1 LVEYSEVWKKKLTFN
16 EDNISHIRKSNNS
29 LEELK
34 ESLSEKRTTSKND
47 ILTRESKKKWAFTKN
62 GLVSKKNRLYSDKK
76 SSKDSS
82 QLITSSSQKES
93 FSK

>member
-1 LVEYSEVWKKKLTFN
+1 VWKKKLTFN
-16 EDNISHIRKSNNS
+16 EDSISHTTKSNSS

-34 ESLSEKRTTSKND
+34 ESLSEKSMTSKND
-47 ILTRESKKKWAFTKN
+47 ILTRESKKKCAFTKN
-62 GLVSKKNRLYSDKK
+62 GLVSRKNKLYSDKN

>member
-1 LVEYSEVWKKKLTFN
+1 MKV
-16 EDNISHIRKSNNS
+16 
-29 LEELK
+29 
-34 ESLSEKRTTSKND
+34 SLSEKSITSKKD
-47 ILTRESKKKWAFTKN
+47 ILTKESKKKWAFTKK
-62 GLVSKKNRLYSDKK
+62 GLVSRKNKLYSDRK

>member
-1 LVEYSEVWKKKLTFN
+1 VWKKKLTSS
-16 EDNISHIRKSNNS
+16 EDKISHITKSNNS

-34 ESLSEKRTTSKND
+34 ESLSEKSIASKKD
-47 ILTRESKKKWAFTKN
+47 ILTRESKKKWAFTKK
-62 GLVSKKNRLYSDKK
+62 GLVSKKNKLYSDKK

-82 QLITSSSQKES
+82 QLMTSSSQKES